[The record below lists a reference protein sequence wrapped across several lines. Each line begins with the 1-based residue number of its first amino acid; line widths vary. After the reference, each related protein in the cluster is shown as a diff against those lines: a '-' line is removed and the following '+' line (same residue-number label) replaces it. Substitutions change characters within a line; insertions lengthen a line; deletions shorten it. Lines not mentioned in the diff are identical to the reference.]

1 MRWFLTITGIL
12 ILVVGLVA
20 GFFGAPPWVMIIALG
35 GLIALLTAAN
45 LDRISEF
52 KASGSGIE
60 AKTRE
65 VREVIARAESTL
77 SELQLLAR
85 NVAEVTLSLVKRNGR
100 MGGYDDDE
108 ADRIKTSVLAV
119 LKKVG
124 IPEADF
130 LGILSEWNRFT
141 EYDYAGFILGGNLP
155 DTQDRAIVEEWENLR
170 HGGINQIPTPGILRS
185 FLTRHNFMT
194 EALDEYLKDY
204 EHFLSYKVHR
214 RPDVWAQRATHRGRL
229 KTP

>member
-1 MRWFLTITGIL
+1 MKVFLIISGIM
-12 ILVVGLVA
+12 IL
-20 GFFGAPPWVMIIALG
+20 LG
-35 GLIALLTAAN
+35 GLAVGFLGYPGVMTIAFFGFIGLLVVAN
-45 LDRISEF
+45 LDRISEI
-52 KASGSGIE
+52 KASSSGIE

-108 ADRIKTSVLAV
+108 ADRIKSSVLAV

-130 LGILSEWNRFT
+130 PDILREWNKFT
-141 EYDYAGFILGGNLP
+141 EFDYAGFILGHNLP
-155 DTQDRAIVEEWENLR
+155 DTKDHAIVEEWKNLR
-170 HGGINQIPTPGILRS
+170 HGGINQIPTPATLRS
-185 FLTRHNFMT
+185 FLTKHNFMT

-204 EHFLSYKVHR
+204 EHFLAYKVHR

-229 KTP
+229 KTS